1 MRAAL
6 ALGFSLLLAA
16 PLAAQSNV
24 GVEVD
29 DVTDNR
35 ISSTDPGAFQMR
47 GGLELR
53 LKLTGNNLDKALG
66 ARVLVKEAKDDKGNS
81 LLEKSPS
88 VPDFMP
94 RDYNS
99 GTLQI
104 AVLQPART
112 ATTVRLKG
120 TVELYV
126 PARDPGATVTIA
138 KALSK
143 LDAPLTSQALKAAKI
158 ELTPLSPDGYARL
171 LESRKITEKDIEALR
186 AEAKKQGADEK
197 EVELAIELAKA
208 FSSLDEPPSPNSI
221 YFSGEKADFDRIFRL
236 EVLSP
241 DGKPVSVPSRGVSTR
256 GDAALM
262 TLNASEPPPP
272 GAAVQLMLLTDKSR
286 VTFPFELKVELP

>member
-6 ALGFSLLLAA
+6 TLGLSLLVATSLTG
-16 PLAAQSNV
+16 QTNV

-35 ISSTDPGAFQMR
+35 ISSTSTGPFRMR

-53 LKLTGNNLDKALG
+53 LKVVGSDLEKAAA

-94 RDYNS
+94 REYNN
-99 GTLQI
+99 GTVQI
-104 AVLQPART
+104 GVLQPARD
-112 ATTVRLKG
+112 ASTVRLKG
-120 TVELYV
+120 TIELYV
-126 PARDPGATVTIA
+126 PTRDPKSTVKIDNALAKLDKPLSA
-138 KALSK
+138 KALK
-143 LDAPLTSQALKAAKI
+143 DAKI
-158 ELTPLSPDGYARL
+158 ELTPLSADGYASL
-171 LESRKITEKDIEALR
+171 LKARKITDADIEKLR

-208 FSSLDEPPSPNSI
+208 FSEIEEPPSPNAL
-221 YFSGEKADFDRIFRL
+221 YLSGEKADFDRIFRVEIL
-236 EVLSP
+236 GA
-241 DGKPVSVPSRGVSTR
+241 DGNPVNVPSRGVSTR
-256 GDAALM
+256 GDSAIM

-272 GAAVQLMLLTDKSR
+272 ASALQLMLLTDKSR
-286 VTFPFELKVELP
+286 LSFPFDLKVELP